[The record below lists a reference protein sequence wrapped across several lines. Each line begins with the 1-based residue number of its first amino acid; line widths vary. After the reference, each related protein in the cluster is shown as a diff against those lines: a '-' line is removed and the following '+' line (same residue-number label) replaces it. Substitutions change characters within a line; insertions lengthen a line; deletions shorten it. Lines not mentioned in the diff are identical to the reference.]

1 MTAETLAS
9 LLAWAKARLGQC
21 GIDTPAL
28 DARLLLQHV
37 TGLDHGALIAHPDE
51 PISAD
56 QTKEFRGLVGR
67 RCRREPVSR
76 IVGRREFYGREFQLG
91 RETLDPRPDTEVAIE
106 AALALLRDMEAPRI
120 LDLGTGSGAIAVTL
134 LAELPRA
141 RAVATDISDEALEVT
156 AGNARQHG
164 VANRLELRR
173 SSWFSDVN
181 ECFNLVI
188 SNPPY
193 VESPQIDTLPP
204 EVKDWDPRRA
214 LDGGPDGLDCYRE
227 IAKGA
232 QARLL
237 PLGHVIIE
245 VGAGQAGKVAE
256 IFARHGFDVKKQ
268 HCDIAG
274 HVRCLVLGIR
284 KMGVGNALDLGYI
297 PTR

>member
-1 MTAETLAS
+1 MTAETTAS
-9 LLAWAKARLGQC
+9 LVAWAKARLGQC

-37 TGLDHGALIAHPDE
+37 TGLDHGALIARPDE
-51 PISAD
+51 PVSERCVA
-56 QTKEFRGLVGR
+56 EFRDLIGR
-67 RCRREPVSR
+67 RCHREPVSR
-76 IVGRREFYGREFQLG
+76 IIGKREFYGRAFRLG
-91 RETLDPRPDTEVAIE
+91 RDTLDPRPDTEVAIE
-106 AALALLRDMEAPRI
+106 AALALLRDREAPKI

-141 RAVATDISDEALEVT
+141 WAVATDISDEALEVT
-156 AGNARQHG
+156 AVNARQHG
-164 VANRLELRR
+164 VANRLALRR
-173 SSWFSDVN
+173 SSWFSDISD
-181 ECFNLVI
+181 CFDLII

-193 VESPQIDTLPP
+193 LETGQINTLEP

-214 LDGGPDGLDCYRE
+214 LDGGPDGLDCYRA

-232 QARLL
+232 QTHLL
-237 PLGHVIIE
+237 PLGHAIVEI
-245 VGAGQAGKVAE
+245 GAGQAAQVAE
-256 IFARHGFDVKKQ
+256 IFARHGLGLTGQ

-284 KMGVGNALDLGYI
+284 KMGVGNTLDLGYI